1 MSTVSLPKADLESM
15 VNQEYLSDANHSTI
29 LSLVSVFSDPDNYDR
44 PALEGLITSAGAT
57 LTDNYNAW
65 LDTLFPTA
73 QVVGNE
79 EIKQKIEALQTALE
93 QKIDQ
98 KIDSLDSVVAKETT
112 VQNVSSAISTLDTKV
127 SSIQTM
133 SEEARDAAVNVFN
146 LFDEDGQA
154 GKEGLNSLH
163 NLSGFATGTQ
173 VFSAAA
179 VLLLLLLGGGYVF
192 NTELQTLAGADT
204 EKGSIAYAVKNARFQ
219 YSNGNGQTANGTLHQ
234 MLTAMNAQQKTAFT
248 NALNAKIG
256 SASAP
261 LQQTLKEIQGELA
274 AVQQTA
280 EQSNTA
286 LGVIHGN
293 NNGTKSS
300 NAELAKYHCETR
312 RQLPVVEDD
321 GGAPKPNT
329 PYARCHASFVAAL
342 SVYNRRQR
350 VDLSGINTQL
360 NTAIQAISD
369 QKSLIESRLPEQS
382 DQSGNPGGQQQQGQ
396 QHDASQVGENSELP
410 TANGAGENVAFPP
423 PAQQSTQAAV
433 AQGGDGS

>member
-1 MSTVSLPKADLESM
+1 MSTVSLSKAGLENM
-15 VNQEYLSDANHSTI
+15 VNQEYTSDANHSTI
-29 LSLVSVFSDPDNYDR
+29 LSSVSVFSDPDNYNR
-44 PALEGLITSAGAT
+44 PTLEELITSAGAT
-57 LTDNYNAW
+57 LTDSYNAW

-73 QVVGNE
+73 QPVNNE
-79 EIKQKIEALQTALE
+79 ELKQQIEALQTALE

-98 KIDSLDSVVAKETT
+98 RIDSLDSVVAKEAT
-112 VQNVSSAISTLDTKV
+112 VQGVSSAVSDLDTKV
-127 SSIQTM
+127 DSIQAL
-133 SEEARDAAVNVFN
+133 SEEARDAAANVFN

-154 GKEGLNSLH
+154 GKDGLNNLSK
-163 NLSGFATGTQ
+163 LSGFATGTQ

-179 VLLLLLLGGGYVF
+179 VLFILLLGGGYVF

-274 AVQQTA
+274 AVQKTA
-280 EQSNTA
+280 EQSNVA
-286 LGVIHGN
+286 LGVVHGN
-293 NNGTKSS
+293 NTSSGTN
-300 NAELAKYHCETR
+300 NAERAKYHCETR
-312 RQLPVVEDD
+312 RGLEAKEDE
-321 GGAPKPNT
+321 GGNPIAGS

-360 NTAIQAISD
+360 STAIQAISD
-369 QKSLIESRLPEQS
+369 QKEALDKLGTPEGEKVDGGVSPSVGGPDETAVGVEALLPAATRR
-382 DQSGNPGGQQQQGQ
+382 GGTL
-396 QHDASQVGENSELP
+396 ELP
-410 TANGAGENVAFPP
+410 PEVSESGARQKVASHS
-423 PAQQSTQAAV
+423 A
-433 AQGGDGS
+433 D